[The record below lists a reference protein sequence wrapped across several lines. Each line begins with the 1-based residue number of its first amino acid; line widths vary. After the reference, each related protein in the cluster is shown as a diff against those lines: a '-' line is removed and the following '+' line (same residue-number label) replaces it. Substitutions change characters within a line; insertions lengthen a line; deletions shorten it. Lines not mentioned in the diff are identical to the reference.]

1 MARKTNTVSELG
13 SKLDTIADFI
23 LVVVGFI
30 KWIPNI
36 EVAMWIWIWIG
47 LIAAIKIINLL
58 FGIILYKKIVVEHTL
73 MNKVSGFLLFLLP
86 LTFTIIEIQ
95 FSAIVVCGV
104 ASLAAIQE
112 GHLIRTGRMIE

>member
-1 MARKTNTVSELG
+1 MSDAVDGWVARKTNTVSELG

-30 KWIPNI
+30 KWIPII

-58 FGIILYKKIVVEHTL
+58 FGIILCKK
-73 MNKVSGFLLFLLP
+73 
-86 LTFTIIEIQ
+86 
-95 FSAIVVCGV
+95 
-104 ASLAAIQE
+104 
-112 GHLIRTGRMIE
+112 